1 MMAKTLPRD
10 TAGAGSVPVLPP
22 LTENG
27 ARPPGF
33 VAVDYEV
40 FIDSSLSP
48 AANLLFARLK
58 LYAGT
63 NGLAYPKHRT
73 LAREMCMRD
82 RQVRTL
88 LNELRALN
96 RINWRRTR
104 TSCIFE
110 IKPPLEWKKTS
121 ALNLRGEQ
129 VPDPGVDSRAEENFL
144 SDRKFSSALDRK
156 KTSDRR
162 EVLKRGSKTKNRQAD
177 SSSGIERPDS
187 VGVDVGVRSQEERQ
201 KP

>member
-48 AANLLFARLK
+48 AAKLLFARLK

-73 LAREMCMRD
+73 LAREMCMSD

-104 TSCIFE
+104 TSCIFRDQA
-110 IKPPLEWKKTS
+110 S
-121 ALNLRGEQ
+121 LR
-129 VPDPGVDSRAEENFL
+129 VEENF
-144 SDRKFSSALDRK
+144 
-156 KTSDRR
+156 
-162 EVLKRGSKTKNRQAD
+162 
-177 SSSGIERPDS
+177 
-187 VGVDVGVRSQEERQ
+187 RSQP
-201 KP
+201 KG

>member
-48 AANLLFARLK
+48 AAKLLFARLK

-73 LAREMCMRD
+73 LAREMCMSD

-129 VPDPGVDSRAEENFL
+129 VPDPGVDSRAEENF
-144 SDRKFSSALDRK
+144 RQ
-156 KTSDRR
+156 
-162 EVLKRGSKTKNRQAD
+162 KRST
-177 SSSGIERPDS
+177 
-187 VGVDVGVRSQEERQ
+187 EERF
-201 KP
+201 